1 MNTYHDRLSKAA
13 PISFNELR
21 LPFVNTSFSTDLK
34 TYFVLWPLWWLL
46 GIEQLLPLFF
56 LGWASIRTLIQTNGK
71 VRVNYTA
78 LFALA
83 LMLWWFVP
91 IFWVD
96 PVQLD
101 VYIREC
107 TIAIS
112 QFLILLL
119 CWNHLRDRQSWWRVV
134 QGVEILAFYVA
145 LGCLLFVFAIWQQKL
160 YSLIGYLLP
169 ASLSST
175 SAFFESISIRTFGTL
190 HSGRLG
196 LFPYRVSSFAL
207 TPADLATLSVILIP
221 FMAWRTY
228 LSEGW
233 LRYGKLLTLMGLFLC
248 FAFAEV
254 RMAYIAIAAGFAL
267 FIALYLGLHRPQNR
281 FLIAALVALNI
292 IFLSIGGYIL
302 YQAMIQFFQ
311 TAFVELRPGSF
322 AVRLYIY
329 RQTFALLPE
338 HFIAGWGTSVR
349 IEEFRSVYSAGTH
362 SGYLAMLFQHGV
374 VGLLLYL
381 GLWGSIWRVIV
392 RKIRIAKKS
401 STWQSFWLMAAVAL
415 FAFNIRE
422 ITATWLW
429 DQTVTMTLWT
439 LWALILTAPLLQS
452 NEQIESELNKDR

>member
-1 MNTYHDRLSKAA
+1 
-13 PISFNELR
+13 
-21 LPFVNTSFSTDLK
+21 
-34 TYFVLWPLWWLL
+34 
-46 GIEQLLPLFF
+46 
-56 LGWASIRTLIQTNGK
+56 
-71 VRVNYTA
+71 
-78 LFALA
+78 
-83 LMLWWFVP
+83 
-91 IFWVD
+91 
-96 PVQLD
+96 
-101 VYIREC
+101 
-107 TIAIS
+107 
-112 QFLILLL
+112 
-119 CWNHLRDRQSWWRVV
+119 V

-401 STWQSFWLMAAVAL
+401 
-415 FAFNIRE
+415 
-422 ITATWLW
+422 
-429 DQTVTMTLWT
+429 WT